1 MKPKKIILIIV
12 SVIVVLGLVWYFF
25 MRNKEQPAVLT
36 TEKPETGAISTS
48 VTATGTVQPVDTV
61 TVGTQVSGTISAL
74 YADFNSTVKKG
85 QLLAQLDKTLIQA
98 QVDQAKAS
106 LAQAQSNQNY
116 QSANFKR
123 QQLLFETGSISKAE
137 YDLALNTYQ
146 VAVANVANTK
156 AQLRSAERNLS
167 FTQIYSPIDGV
178 VLGRSVSIGQ
188 TVAASFNTP
197 TIFTIA
203 KDITKMQ
210 VEAKVDEADI
220 GNVVKGQR
228 STFTV
233 DAFIEDTFNGTVK
246 EVRLQPAISS
256 NVVTYTT
263 LIDAPNDDK
272 KLKPG
277 MTASIIIYT
286 KEVNDAMLI
295 SAKAL
300 QFRPDS
306 TLGKQYEIVPI
317 KGLGERGRAG
327 NGAGAKRNAEG
338 KGGAPNEAS
347 AGYAKSGASAEASA
361 AGTNGAASTG
371 GANAGTTQGGTH
383 AGGSKSGTNAT
394 SVAGK
399 NSGDTKSETTKDAAT
414 YVWLVQGNKLVQK
427 QIKTG
432 LNDNTH
438 VQVLE
443 GLSTSDVVATGAE
456 TAAANAP
463 AAASSP
469 FMPKRPGGNRR

>member
-12 SVIVVLGLVWYFF
+12 SIVVILGLIWYFF

-48 VTATGTVQPVDTV
+48 VTATGTIQPVDTV
-61 TVGTQVSGTISAL
+61 TVGTQVSGTLSAM

-85 QLLAQLDKTLIQA
+85 QLLAELDKTLLQA
-98 QVDQAKAS
+98 TVDQAKAS
-106 LAQAQSNQNY
+106 VAQAQSNEVYQAANY
-116 QSANFKR
+116 KR
-123 QQLLFETGSISKAE
+123 QQQLFNTDAISKSE

-146 VAVANVANTK
+146 VAKANVNATK

-188 TVAASFNTP
+188 TVAASFSTP

-233 DAFIEDTFNGTVK
+233 DAFIDDTFNGTVK
-246 EVRLQPAISS
+246 EIRLQPAISS

-263 LIDAPNDDK
+263 IIDAPNDDK

-277 MTASIIIYT
+277 MTASIVIYT
-286 KEVNDAMLI
+286 KEVNDALLI

-300 QFRPDS
+300 KFRPDS
-306 TLGKQYEIVPI
+306 TLGKDYEIVPI
-317 KGLGERGRAG
+317 KGLRER
-327 NGAGAKRNAEG
+327 
-338 KGGAPNEAS
+338 
-347 AGYAKSGASAEASA
+347 KSGMKTGARSGSAQKK
-361 AGTNGAASTG
+361 TI
-371 GANAGTTQGGTH
+371 TQP
-383 AGGSKSGTNAT
+383 SGEKTE
-394 SVAGK
+394 VVK
-399 NSGDTKSETTKDAAT
+399 NEPS
-414 YVWLVQGNKLVQK
+414 YVWLVQGKKLVQK

-443 GLSTSDVVATGAE
+443 GLTTGDVVASGTE
-456 TAAANAP
+456 TVAKGAP